1 MKSISILMVKALYL
15 ALFNSHG
22 VRAEVDIPA
31 EVEASSP
38 VTGVLAG
45 RLVSVQTVGLVAG
58 LASLHLNNFGAMS
71 RVPCCQRQNDYGKA
85 CRSMVPLRSMVQV

>member
-1 MKSISILMVKALYL
+1 MKNISISIVVLYL

-22 VRAEVDIPA
+22 VRA

-45 RLVSVQTVGLVAG
+45 RLVSVQAVGLVAG
-58 LASLHLNNFGAMS
+58 LASPHLDNFGSMS
-71 RVPCCQRQNDYGKA
+71 RVPCFQRQNDYGKA
-85 CRSMVPLRSMVQV
+85 CRSMVRV